1 MKYLH
6 IFGIGIVI
14 MLVYYIALDI
24 YIQTKVKNEI
34 IEEFT
39 KDINEEPENVQKVIK
54 EVLLRIGK
62 K

>member
-6 IFGIGIVI
+6 IFGSGIVCLLI
-14 MLVYYIALDI
+14 YYISLDI
-24 YIQTKVKNEI
+24 YIQSKVKNDI
-34 IEEFT
+34 IHEFT
-39 KDINEEPENVQKVIK
+39 KGLEGEPESVQKVIK

>member
-6 IFGIGIVI
+6 IFGIGIVCL
-14 MLVYYIALDI
+14 LVYYIALDI
-24 YIQTKVKNEI
+24 YIQSKVKNEI
-34 IEEFT
+34 IQEFA
-39 KDINEEPENVQKVIK
+39 KDLEGEPESVQKVIK